1 MVIKLRLE
9 KRIKYGIFKRRKRRT
24 FKSKVCRWN
33 CYKRFEQ
40 IGIDSLEKLSN
51 SSVEEI
57 TDIVSDILGS
67 SCWKNSPQAKKA
79 VSSTIEFAK
88 ENNQNAK

>member
-1 MVIKLRLE
+1 MAFSKEEKEELLKVKFVGETVI
-9 KRIKYGIFKRRKRRT
+9 
-24 FKSKVCRWN
+24 
-33 CYKRFEQ
+33 KRFEQ
-40 IGIDSLEKLSN
+40 IGINNLDELSK

-79 VSSTIEFAK
+79 VQNAIDFAK
-88 ENNQNAK
+88 NN

>member
-1 MVIKLRLE
+1 MPFSKEEKQKLLEVKFVGETVIR
-9 KRIKYGIFKRRKRRT
+9 
-24 FKSKVCRWN
+24 
-33 CYKRFEQ
+33 RFEQ
-40 IGIDSLEKLSN
+40 IGIDSLEVLSK

-79 VSSTIEFAK
+79 V
-88 ENNQNAK
+88 QNAIDYAKSVQ

>member
-1 MVIKLRLE
+1 MPFPIEEKNELLKVKFVGETVI
-9 KRIKYGIFKRRKRRT
+9 
-24 FKSKVCRWN
+24 
-33 CYKRFEQ
+33 KRFEQ
-40 IGIDSLEKLSN
+40 IGINNLDELPK

-79 VSSTIEFAK
+79 VQNAIDFAK
-88 ENNQNAK
+88 NN

>member
-1 MVIKLRLE
+1 MAFSKEEKEELLKVKFVGETVI
-9 KRIKYGIFKRRKRRT
+9 
-24 FKSKVCRWN
+24 
-33 CYKRFEQ
+33 KRFEQ

-57 TDIVSDILGS
+57 TDIVSDILES

-79 VSSTIEFAK
+79 VSNAIEFAR
-88 ENNQNAK
+88 ERRIWIDII

>member
-1 MVIKLRLE
+1 MPFLKEEKEELLKVKYVGETVI
-9 KRIKYGIFKRRKRRT
+9 
-24 FKSKVCRWN
+24 
-33 CYKRFEQ
+33 KRFEQ

-57 TDIVSDILGS
+57 TGIVSDILGS

-79 VSSTIEFAK
+79 VSNAIEFSRERK
-88 ENNQNAK
+88 LNS

>member
-1 MVIKLRLE
+1 MAFSKEEKEELLKVKFVGETVI
-9 KRIKYGIFKRRKRRT
+9 
-24 FKSKVCRWN
+24 
-33 CYKRFEQ
+33 KRFEQ

-67 SCWKNSPQAKKA
+67 TCWKNSSQAKKA
-79 VSSTIEFAK
+79 VLNAILFAK
-88 ENNQNAK
+88 EYKLK